1 MDIPFIDLDAQEK
14 VIGKKLEGAVETV
27 LQHKKFINGPEVSVF
42 EESLAKFANV
52 NNAITCGSGTDA
64 LLLPL
69 MAIGVG
75 EGDAVFVPSFTFV
88 ATAEVV
94 SLLKATPFF
103 VDVDMKT
110 FNIDPEIFIE
120 LNESIQSEVLQLLSI
135 DSLIKII
142 KRLESDNAIKIL
154 ENLSKEVKEKVLE
167 KLPPK
172 DKFLLQEGLSYP
184 EDSAARIMQR
194 EFTAVP
200 SNWTVGQTIDYLR
213 ENKDLPEEFLEIFIV
228 DNEFK
233 PIGTV
238 PSSRVLRTSRDLKM
252 NSIMREMP
260 VLISVNMDK
269 EEVGLTF
276 ENYNLVSAGV
286 VNKENKLVGMITADD
301 VVTVVQEEAEEDAL
315 RLAGVGDEEITD
327 SVMLKT
333 KRRFN
338 WLLLNLFTAL
348 LATWVISFF
357 GASIEQMVAL
367 AFLMPIVAS
376 MGGNAGM
383 QTLAVTIRAIAT
395 KELSKSNFNRVVGK
409 EFLIG
414 ILNGIIFAII
424 TAIIVQLWFKELNL
438 SILIG
443 ISMVLNMIVAGL
455 FGILVPVSLKKLNID
470 PALASSVFVTTITD
484 VIGFLS
490 FLGLGSFY
498 FLN

>member
-1 MDIPFIDLDAQEK
+1 MSLIKSIGGKNVNFDFNKEFLSIFSDKIKTSDI
-14 VIGKKLEGAVETV
+14 
-27 LQHKKFINGPEVSVF
+27 KFINQTLEDLHPSDVANLIENLSSETRVKLLEI
-42 EESLAKFANV
+42 EEFY
-52 NNAITCGSGTDA
+52 
-64 LLLPL
+64 
-69 MAIGVG
+69 
-75 EGDAVFVPSFTFV
+75 
-88 ATAEVV
+88 
-94 SLLKATPFF
+94 
-103 VDVDMKT
+103 
-110 FNIDPEIFIE
+110 IDPEIFVEI
-120 LNESIQSEVLQLLSI
+120 NESIQTEILQLLSSESI
-135 DSLIKII
+135 AKII
-142 KRLESDNAIKIL
+142 KRLESDNAISII
-154 ENLSKEVKEKVLE
+154 ENLNKEKKNSVLD

-172 DKFLLQEGLSYP
+172 DRFLLEEGLSYP

-200 SNWTVGQTIDYLR
+200 SDWSVGQTIDYLR
-213 ENKDLPEEFLEIFIV
+213 ESKDLPEEFLEIFVV
-228 DNEFK
+228 DNDFK
-233 PIGTV
+233 PIGIV
-238 PSSRVLRTSRDLKM
+238 PSSRVLRTPREKKM

-269 EEVGLTF
+269 EEVGHAF

-286 VNKENKLVGMITADD
+286 VNKNNKLVGMITADD
-301 VVTVVQEEAEEDAL
+301 VVTVVQEEAEEDVL

-327 SVMLKT
+327 SVIIKT

-348 LATWVISFF
+348 LATWVISLF

-395 KELSKSNFNRVVGK
+395 KELSSGNFNKIVGK

-414 ILNGIIFAII
+414 ILNGIIFAVI
-424 TAIIVQLWFKELNL
+424 TAIIVQLWFQEFKL
-438 SILIG
+438 SLLIG

-455 FGILVPVSLKKLNID
+455 FGILVPVSLKKVNID

-490 FLGLGSFY
+490 FLGIGSYF

>member
-1 MDIPFIDLDAQEK
+1 MALSKSTGNKKVNLDFNK
-14 VIGKKLEGAVETV
+14 D
-27 LQHKKFINGPEVSVF
+27 FINTFTQNIEKRNIEFINQTLKDLHEADVANLIENLNPDTRTKLIEI
-42 EESLAKFANV
+42 ES
-52 NNAITCGSGTDA
+52 
-64 LLLPL
+64 
-69 MAIGVG
+69 
-75 EGDAVFVPSFTFV
+75 
-88 ATAEVV
+88 
-94 SLLKATPFF
+94 
-103 VDVDMKT
+103 

-135 DSLIKII
+135 ESLTKII

-154 ENLSKEVKEKVLE
+154 ENLSKEIKEKVLE

-213 ENKDLPEEFLEIFIV
+213 EEQDLPEEFLEIFIV
-228 DNEFK
+228 DNDFK

-238 PSSRVLRTSRDLKM
+238 PSSRVLRTARELKM
-252 NSIMREMP
+252 NSIMTEMP

-301 VVTVVQEEAEEDAL
+301 VVTVVQEEAEEDTL

-338 WLLLNLFTAL
+338 WLLLNLFTAF
-348 LATWVISFF
+348 LATYCISLF
-357 GASIEQMVAL
+357 GATIEQMVVL

-383 QTLAVTIRAIAT
+383 QTLAVTVRTLAT
-395 KELSKSNFNRVVGK
+395 NDLTKNNFNQNILK
-409 EFLIG
+409 EFNIG
-414 ILNGIIFAII
+414 ILNGFIFAII
-424 TAIIVQLWFKELNL
+424 SSFIVQLWFQDFQL
-438 SILIG
+438 SLIIS
-443 ISMVLNMIVAGL
+443 ISMILTMVVAGL
-455 FGILVPVSLKKLNID
+455 FGILVPVTLKKMNID
-470 PALASSVFVTTITD
+470 PAIASSVFVTTITD
-484 VIGFLS
+484 VIGFVS
-490 FLGLGSFY
+490 FLGVGAY
-498 FLN
+498 FL

>member
-1 MDIPFIDLDAQEK
+1 MALLKSTGNKKVNLDFNKE
-14 VIGKKLEGAVETV
+14 
-27 LQHKKFINGPEVSVF
+27 FINTFSEKIKIGNIEFINQTLKDLHEADVANLIENLNPDTRIKLIEL
-42 EESLAKFANV
+42 ES
-52 NNAITCGSGTDA
+52 
-64 LLLPL
+64 
-69 MAIGVG
+69 
-75 EGDAVFVPSFTFV
+75 
-88 ATAEVV
+88 
-94 SLLKATPFF
+94 
-103 VDVDMKT
+103 
-110 FNIDPEIFIE
+110 FNINPEIFIE
-120 LNESIQSEVLQLLSI
+120 LNESIQGEVLQLLSI
-135 DSLIKII
+135 DSVIKII

-154 ENLSKEVKEKVLE
+154 ENLEKDIKVKVLD

-172 DKFLLQEGLSYP
+172 DKFLLEEGLSFP

-213 ENKDLPEEFLEIFIV
+213 EDKDLPAEFLEIFIV
-228 DNEFK
+228 DNDFK

-238 PSSRVLRTSRDLKM
+238 PSSRVLRTSRDSKM
-252 NSIMREMP
+252 NSIMIEMP
-260 VLISVNMDK
+260 VLISANMDK
-269 EEVGLTF
+269 EEVGHTF

-286 VNKENKLVGMITADD
+286 VNKNNKLVGMITADD
-301 VVTVVQEEAEEDAL
+301 VVTVVQEEAEEDVL

-348 LATWVISFF
+348 LATWVISNF
-357 GASIEQMVAL
+357 GASIEQLVAL

-395 KELSKSNFNRVVGK
+395 KELSKTNFNRVVGK

-424 TAIIVQLWFKELNL
+424 TGIIVQLWFKQINL
-438 SILIG
+438 SFLIG
-443 ISMVLNMIVAGL
+443 VSMILNMIVAGL
-455 FGILVPVSLKKLNID
+455 FGILVPVSLKKLNVD

-490 FLGLGSFY
+490 FLGLGSYY

>member
-1 MDIPFIDLDAQEK
+1 MALPKSREAKKVNLDFNKEFISTFTQNIES
-14 VIGKKLEGAVETV
+14 GNVE
-27 LQHKKFINGPEVSVF
+27 FINQTLKDLHEADVANLIENLNPDTRNKLIEI
-42 EESLAKFANV
+42 ES
-52 NNAITCGSGTDA
+52 
-64 LLLPL
+64 
-69 MAIGVG
+69 
-75 EGDAVFVPSFTFV
+75 
-88 ATAEVV
+88 
-94 SLLKATPFF
+94 
-103 VDVDMKT
+103 

-154 ENLSKEVKEKVLE
+154 ENLSKEVKEKVLV

-213 ENKDLPEEFLEIFIV
+213 EDKDLPEEFLEIFIV
-228 DNEFK
+228 DSDFK

-438 SILIG
+438 SLLIG
-443 ISMVLNMIVAGL
+443 ISMILNMIVAGL